1 MGGTLAGTQGTSSA
15 ISFYGEKRVNVG
27 EAGLQ
32 SRGLPRWPDFEVHV
46 HSLHHVASIVTGR
59 REREVFFSD
68 GIFFFFKYKSYTL
81 LSQMQW
87 DGRLEN
93 MRQVQMIGSFGASSV
108 RWFPGQRLVQVFRAL

>member
-1 MGGTLAGTQGTSSA
+1 M
-15 ISFYGEKRVNVG
+15 G

-68 GIFFFFKYKSYTL
+68 GIFFF
-81 LSQMQW
+81 LSTK
-87 DGRLEN
+87 
-93 MRQVQMIGSFGASSV
+93 VIHY
-108 RWFPGQRLVQVFRAL
+108 